1 MPTTGPAVRSESV
14 KSENLYETDPVATLS
29 TESR

>member
-14 KSENLYETDPVATLS
+14 KSENFSETEPVATLS
-29 TESR
+29 TERR